1 MDPEALMNSLS
12 EELEKSIED
21 MRQARTVEERLRH
34 SEIVK
39 NLSESMGVF
48 LKLISDVMSADF
60 DDFDSDYGDDDYDE
74 YEE

>member
-1 MDPEALMNSLS
+1 MDPEQLMNSLS
-12 EELEKSIED
+12 EELENSIED
-21 MRQARTVEERLRH
+21 MRQAQTVEERLRH
-34 SEIVK
+34 SEIVR

-60 DDFDSDYGDDDYDE
+60 DGFDDDYGDDDYDE

>member
-1 MDPEALMNSLS
+1 MDPEQLMNSLS
-12 EELEKSIED
+12 EELENSIED
-21 MRQARTVEERLRH
+21 MRQAQTVEERLRH
-34 SEIVK
+34 SEIVR

>member
-60 DDFDSDYGDDDYDE
+60 EDFDSDYGDDDYDE